1 LVCGDYEWLLGRSSD
16 CKYPSKKH
24 YLFILSPRLQRKGL
38 NTALRLADM
47 ELRGGESE
55 YGFRMKM
62 EIYEYQGYKDMALR
76 MAEAALANVKANPI
90 DEQNQKWSLDF
101 WGEQI
106 GRLEE

>member
-1 LVCGDYEWLLGRSSD
+1 
-16 CKYPSKKH
+16 
-24 YLFILSPRLQRKGL
+24 
-38 NTALRLADM
+38 
-47 ELRGGESE
+47 
-55 YGFRMKM
+55 MKM